1 MDVAELRKRLLREL
15 ERPAAGADR
24 KAAAEATRHG
34 YERLLTATI
43 GPLLK
48 QAANILKAEG
58 WLCDV
63 HTPSES
69 ARLAFAS
76 SPETYIE
83 FYLDTTPPAH
93 VIGRSS
99 VRRKGG
105 IEVQERI
112 VGAGRAVEDLTEED
126 VLAYLLPELSLILR

>member
-1 MDVAELRKRLLREL
+1 MDVADLRKRILREL
-15 ERPAAGADR
+15 TPPASADR
-24 KAAAEATRHG
+24 KAAADAARQG
-34 YERLLTATI
+34 YERLLAGVI
-43 GPLLK
+43 APLLK
-48 QAANILKAEG
+48 QTSNILKAEG
-58 WLCDV
+58 WLCEV

-83 FYLDTTPPAH
+83 FYLDSTPPAH

-105 IEVQERI
+105 IDVQERI
-112 VGAGRAVEDLTEED
+112 VGAGRAVEDLTEDD